1 MSEPWFDPNTF
12 GAMYGVIGGGV
23 GGSLCGLLGAL
34 SGYLAPRGKGRRFV
48 LGAMAFFV
56 LAGVAQLA
64 VGLTAVACGQP
75 YGIWYPMVLCGGIL
89 AVVVGGLFPGV
100 RARYA
105 QAEQRRIDAETIRRS

>member
-12 GAMYGVIGGGV
+12 GALYGAIGGGV
-23 GGSLCGLLGAL
+23 GGSLCGLFGAL
-34 SGYLAPRGKGRRFV
+34 TGYLAPRGKARRFV

-56 LAGVAQLA
+56 LAGLAQLA
-64 VGLTAVACGQP
+64 VGLTAVAYGQP

-89 AVVVGGLFPGV
+89 VVVMGSLTPVV